1 MIFLITKVFRK
12 ISKRDIRNSWISHN
26 FLFSWRLKNP
36 NQVDSAFKT
45 ILEDSLSNSRALEDS
60 KIISFVAHFKGA
72 NDKKHFENF
81 LNRLQDENLK
91 LRILEEWANHCYR
104 LAFVS
109 KRVGNQAFRT
119 ARKNKDKTDHA
130 YEILDRLVDSFEPGK
145 ADSEIITKI
154 DQLVL
159 QGLDLLSSDIDS
171 RFDVSDLGW
180 YNFAH
185 TLEDS
190 LMAKVWLENF
200 HEAQKN
206 YLKDGVFITLY
217 KLLEKI
223 YHHLLKHYEKK
234 MRWSSGASFHFLK
247 WSNNIFWNKIFSILM
262 ACFMWLVLLYYWTW
276 ILQN

>member
-1 MIFLITKVFRK
+1 M
-12 ISKRDIRNSWISHN
+12 
-26 FLFSWRLKNP
+26 
-36 NQVDSAFKT
+36 
-45 ILEDSLSNSRALEDS
+45 SNSRALEDS
-60 KIISFVAHFKGA
+60 KIISFVAHFGA
-72 NDKKHFENF
+72 YDKKHFKNF
-81 LNRLQDENLK
+81 LNRQDENLK

-119 ARKNKDKTDHA
+119 ARKNKDKIDRA

-145 ADSEIITKI
+145 VGSEITTKI

-171 RFDVSDLGW
+171 RFHMSDLGW

-190 LMAKVWLENF
+190 LMAKVWLENK

-206 YLKDGVFITLY
+206 YFKDGVFITLY

-223 YHHLLKHYEKK
+223 YHHLLKQYEKNE
-234 MRWSSGASFHFLK
+234 MVIWSFFSFLE
-247 WSNNIFWNKIFSILM
+247 
-262 ACFMWLVLLYYWTW
+262 VE
-276 ILQN
+276 

>member
-1 MIFLITKVFRK
+1 MK
-12 ISKRDIRNSWISHN
+12 I
-26 FLFSWRLKNP
+26 KNP

-45 ILEDSLSNSRALEDS
+45 ILEDCLSNSRALEDS
-60 KIISFVAHFKGA
+60 KIISFVAHFGA
-72 NDKKHFENF
+72 YDLGNTSKKPRKHFKKF

-119 ARKNKDKTDHA
+119 ARKNKDQTDRA

-145 ADSEIITKI
+145 TDSEIITKI

-171 RFDVSDLGW
+171 RFAESDLGW

-190 LMAKVWLENF
+190 LMAKVWLENK

-206 YLKDGVFITLY
+206 YFKDGVFITLY

-223 YHHLLKHYEKK
+223 YHHLLKQYEKNE
-234 MRWSSGASFHFLK
+234 MVIWSFFSFLE
-247 WSNNIFWNKIFSILM
+247 
-262 ACFMWLVLLYYWTW
+262 VE
-276 ILQN
+276 